1 MPGWKVGYMNNHP
14 GDLNGKIAYYVIL
27 LKDPENA
34 GIPPTDVIFMSYG
47 ANIISDTEYGV
58 DPNFTIFNVQILHEK
73 ILEIRSHNSTGV
85 PDCIEPT
92 VQMQCTG
99 TIRSDSGVS
108 SYHQPHLG
116 SIHSHLQHQQQQQHH
131 PYYEPPYLVQGNVS
145 NDVMM
150 NDTVSQAWLSASG
163 RSPHHHSNS
172 LFNICFLHGLNFR
185 NFNA

>member
-1 MPGWKVGYMNNHP
+1 MFSETTAKNCWTSYFTKKYAELLRVGQKEFH
-14 GDLNGKIAYYVIL
+14 K
-27 LKDPENA
+27 
-34 GIPPTDVIFMSYG
+34 
-47 ANIISDTEYGV
+47 
-58 DPNFTIFNVQILHEK
+58 
-73 ILEIRSHNSTGV
+73 
-85 PDCIEPT
+85 

-163 RSPHHHSNS
+163 RSPHHHSGHPHHSHLNQRDLLS
-172 LFNICFLHGLNFR
+172 SKLVDYSSAMDRPAEAGLFDVDRMRSVRVKIT
-185 NFNA
+185 

>member
-1 MPGWKVGYMNNHP
+1 MFSETTAKNCWTSYFTKKYAELLRVGQKEFH
-14 GDLNGKIAYYVIL
+14 K
-27 LKDPENA
+27 
-34 GIPPTDVIFMSYG
+34 
-47 ANIISDTEYGV
+47 
-58 DPNFTIFNVQILHEK
+58 
-73 ILEIRSHNSTGV
+73 
-85 PDCIEPT
+85 